1 MKYYSSQPQL
11 SSNNYLED
19 VEMSLLHL
27 NIC

>member
-1 MKYYSSQPQL
+1 MEHYGSQPQL

-19 VEMSLLHL
+19 VGMPLLHL